1 MTPQE
6 TLASLYGEDL
16 ALAQELIEAE
26 SYQIG
31 AQRFNFAME
40 AKAERG
46 EGADTRIARPLISDL
61 IAPVVAGIES
71 FVEKAF
77 SGVAGRR
84 HSAAKFLRTINSER
98 AAFIALRVLLN
109 TVTAAPPVAAA
120 GGKVDNRLVLV
131 AVNMNI
137 GAAIEDEVRFGRIRD
152 ENAKRFNRVVMPNI
166 AKRAGDHF
174 RRAYG
179 RAVEAS
185 MVQDQQLDEWDH
197 WSNLEKES
205 VGLKLLEIVMAT
217 TGLVQLES
225 INPGNPRLHR
235 QVVTLSETHAAWL
248 NERTV
253 AQAGLVPAHA
263 PMVVPPK
270 PWTSPTSGGYWFNED
285 KSPLQLVRGSRK
297 RNKRYAEMDLTNV
310 LQAINTI
317 QDTAWEVNTKVLEV
331 AKAVLLM
338 PHPPVKKMPAKDP
351 LALPD
356 KLTPEESADEA
367 RLKAWKKVAATGY
380 RKEKARA
387 SRRYKLEGTIEQ
399 AEKCS
404 RFERIWFPYSLDF
417 RGRIYAASTSFSPQ
431 GSDIDKGLLKFADA
445 PEIGEDGAYW
455 LKMHGGNVAGMDK
468 KPLEERIKWVEDNES
483 LILDIAMHPLDNLW
497 WATHADSPFCF
508 LAFCFEYA
516 QWKIEGPRYRCGL
529 AIAFDGS
536 CSGIQ
541 HFSAMLQDEV
551 GGKAV
556 NLIPSDTPCDI
567 YRLVADKVNLVI
579 DRDMAKGTA
588 DTSEA
593 VTDPD
598 TGEITMK
605 LKRGTKGLAATW
617 RKWEVTRNET
627 KRSVMTLPYGSKKFG
642 FADQLL
648 EDIIQPA
655 IDEHGEDT
663 FPGKSECARYLAGL
677 IWDALG
683 TTVVAAVEAMNW
695 LQKVAT
701 VLTKADMP
709 CHWVTPVGFPVWQA
723 YRLPS
728 DHRIDTVI
736 CGSIRVRISVAANE
750 SQEGPKGLDPHKQA
764 SGISPNFVHSMDASH
779 LMLTVLEA
787 SKDGVQSFACIH
799 DSFGTAPG
807 WAGKLFSAVR
817 ECMVKTY
824 TERDVIQDFYNVFQA
839 ALTEDQLAA
848 LPAFPAKG
856 TLDLTQIRSSSY
868 CFA

>member
-16 ALAQELIEAE
+16 ALAQELIESE

-31 AQRFNFAME
+31 AQRFNMAME
-40 AKAERG
+40 AKAARS
-46 EGADTRIARPLISDL
+46 EGADTRIARPLIADL
-61 IAPVVAGIES
+61 IAPVVEGLEA
-71 FVEKAF
+71 FLEKAY

-84 HSAAKFLRTINSER
+84 HSAAKFLRTINAER
-98 AAFIALRVLLN
+98 AAFIALRVVLN
-109 TVTAAPPVAAA
+109 TVTATPPAQATT
-120 GGKVDNRLVLV
+120 GKVDNRIVLV

-137 GAAIEDEVRFGRIRD
+137 GAALEDEARFGRIRD
-152 ENAKRFNRVVMPNI
+152 ENAKRFNRVIMPNI
-166 AKRAGDHF
+166 AKRSGDHF

-185 MVQDQQLDEWDH
+185 MVQDRELDPWEH
-197 WSNLEKES
+197 WTNLEKET
-205 VGLKLLEIVMAT
+205 VGLKLLEIIMAT

-235 QVVTLSETHAAWL
+235 QIVVLSEIHAAWL
-248 NERTV
+248 NERTA
-253 AQAGLVPAHA
+253 AQAGMVPAQA

-310 LQAINTI
+310 LKSLNTI
-317 QDTAWEVNTKVLEV
+317 QDTAWEVNERVLEV

-338 PHPPVKKMPAKDP
+338 KNPPVKKMPARDP
-351 LALPD
+351 LELPE
-356 KLTPEESADEA
+356 KLTQEEADDED
-367 RLKAWKKVAATGY
+367 RLKAWKKLAATGY

-387 SRRYKLEGTIEQ
+387 SRRYKLEGTIQQ
-399 AEKCS
+399 AEKFS
-404 RFERIWFPYSLDF
+404 KFERIWFPYSLDF

-431 GSDIDKGLLKFADA
+431 GSDIDKALLKFADA
-445 PEIGEDGAYW
+445 PEIGTDGVYW

-468 KPLEERIKWVEDNES
+468 KPLEERVKWVEDNEA
-483 LILDIAMHPLDNLW
+483 LIMDIARNPLDNTW

-516 QWKIEGPRYRCGL
+516 QWRIQGPTYRCGL

-551 GGKAV
+551 GGQAV
-556 NLIPSDTPCDI
+556 NLIPSDKPSDI

-579 DRDMAKGTA
+579 DKHLKDGTS
-588 DTSEA
+588 DVMGTI
-593 VTDPD
+593 TDPD
-598 TGEITMK
+598 TGEITDK
-605 LKRGTKGLAATW
+605 LKRGTKTLAATW
-617 RKWEVTRNET
+617 RAWGVTRDET

-648 EDIIQPA
+648 EDVIQPA
-655 IDEHGEDT
+655 IDEHGEDV
-663 FPGKSECARYLAGL
+663 FPGKAECARYLAGL

-683 TTVVAAVEAMNW
+683 TTVVAAVEAMVW
-695 LQKVAT
+695 LQKVAG
-701 VLTKADMP
+701 VLTKAEMP
-709 CHWVTPVGFPVWQA
+709 CHWITPVGFPVWQA
-723 YRLPS
+723 YRLSS

-736 CGSIRVRISVAANE
+736 CGSIRVRIMVAANE

-787 SKDGVQSFACIH
+787 SRQGVHSFACIH

-807 WAGKLFSAVR
+807 WAGKLFTAVR
-817 ECMVKTY
+817 ECMVTTY

-848 LPAFPAKG
+848 LPDFPKKG
-856 TLDLTQIRSSSY
+856 TLDLTQIRNSSY